1 MASGGGEEQRGG
13 QRSACP
19 VGAPSWYTFCSSS
32 ISAVGIIFLVQS
44 KDSVFLG
51 EISSLR
57 PNPALSSPHPQAP
70 APPATL
76 ESHFASSHQTLQ
88 ILCPGKPLHALRG
101 AVQVSRP
108 VRPALHEPVAR
119 AVFFTCSSLQDG
131 QTNAPRPGRDRAL
144 PAGGPSTGPL
154 PQVHKPPSCWV
165 LRVPG
170 TGRQL
175 SPAGSRQRRSWSSR
189 SVCGAAAPLTEARQ
203 CGVRAA
209 WVLAGPAAPGKHV
222 ARSGRGQANI
232 GANARFLI
240 TASEREDVP

>member
-1 MASGGGEEQRGG
+1 M
-13 QRSACP
+13 
-19 VGAPSWYTFCSSS
+19 GAPSWYTLCSSS

-51 EISSLR
+51 ESSSLR

-131 QTNAPRPGRDRAL
+131 QTNAPRPGVTAPSPL
-144 PAGGPSTGPL
+144 GAPPLGPHPRCISR
-154 PQVHKPPSCWV
+154 H
-165 LRVPG
+165 
-170 TGRQL
+170 
-175 SPAGSRQRRSWSSR
+175 PAGSCACLARDGSSARRGRGSVAAGLREVSAGLRLPSWRRVSAGCVRRGCWLARRPQESTSR
-189 SVCGAAAPLTEARQ
+189 GLAAARQ
-203 CGVRAA
+203 TLV
-209 WVLAGPAAPGKHV
+209 PTH
-222 ARSGRGQANI
+222 
-232 GANARFLI
+232 
-240 TASEREDVP
+240 AS